1 MIIGTRGS
9 ALAMVQTDM
18 VVSALKRKVPDIQFD
33 VRKIKTTGD
42 NVTDRPLAALG
53 GMGAFVKELDE
64 LIISKSIDCSVNS
77 LKDVPVVSDLRIAI
91 GSVLPRG
98 PVEDVILSDV
108 PLEDLPRGSVVGSSS
123 VRRSSQLLSVR
134 PDLIVKDIRGNV
146 PTRVRKWKDGQ
157 YDAIVLAKA
166 GLDRLG
172 IVERSY
178 TLDPAI
184 FIPAAGQGAIAITC
198 LEESGTSG
206 ILHLIDDERT
216 RIEIDAERYL
226 LKRLGGG
233 CSMPIGVWA
242 DLQDDQIIVRAAVSA
257 DPKNIFRSEEDLSLH
272 DLRMGLDRMAV
283 ILSKALPGGCSS

>member
-1 MIIGTRGS
+1 
-9 ALAMVQTDM
+9 MVQTDM

-33 VRKIKTTGD
+33 VRMIKTTGD

-64 LIISKSIDCSVNS
+64 LILSKSIDCSVNS
-77 LKDVPVVSDLRIAI
+77 LKDVPVDLTSGIII
-91 GSVLPRG
+91 GSLLPRG

-108 PLEDLPRGSVVGSSS
+108 PLEDLPRSSVVGSSS

-178 TLDPAI
+178 TLDPSV

-198 LEESGTSG
+198 LEEGGISGVVHS
-206 ILHLIDDERT
+206 IDDERT
-216 RIEIDAERYL
+216 RIEIEAERYL
-226 LKRLGGG
+226 LKKLGGG

-242 DLQDDQIIVRAAVSA
+242 DLQDDVIMVRAAVSA
-257 DPKNIFRSEEDLSLH
+257 DPKNIFRSEESLSLR
-272 DLRMGLDRMAV
+272 DLRIGLDKMAV
-283 ILSKALPGGCSS
+283 ILSKALPGGCSA